1 MGRMVLGGA
10 SAVCPVL
17 LIARCSLHGCCVLA
31 ALSLGR
37 DANWIQKKLASVRLL
52 EIIRCSWGMTHVVYD
67 HTVQPR
73 RESRVIPMRRGVSIP
88 AHVRPIRIA
97 LPTFASQ
104 RTLHRGMRRV
114 PLRTQKPRP
123 AEVVWMGSMKRPA
136 PTKTSASSAMPTPMS
151 KTRWLKPSA
160 EWLSGGDLQRCWIMP
175 QAAPSIGQARPN
187 QPLGPRWAA
196 TEALVSTRARADDE
210 GLLLLVTRFDL
221 DELLAHGRLDARG
234 VAVEDAV
241 DPPG

>member
-1 MGRMVLGGA
+1 MLGGA

-151 KTRWLKPSA
+151 KTRWLKPLADGSPEATFSA
-160 EWLSGGDLQRCWIMP
+160 AGSCLRLPRASAKLGQISRLGRAGRPQRPWFRHGPAPMMRVCFCSSPDSISTSFWHMADLTP
-175 QAAPSIGQARPN
+175 A
-187 QPLGPRWAA
+187 
-196 TEALVSTRARADDE
+196 VSQSRMR
-210 GLLLLVTRFDL
+210 
-221 DELLAHGRLDARG
+221 
-234 VAVEDAV
+234 
-241 DPPG
+241 